1 MAFMGSAALGALWEL
16 FKERISGYEI
26 TVSADTQAENV
37 LTVTVARAAQAC
49 FGIVT
54 IPPDNTTDTATIP
67 EGFRPVTEYAITGED
82 FSVDTN
88 GIVSINSV
96 DSEERSLAFF
106 YFTNDD
112 VPDTAYAKGV
122 KDDELTD

>member
-88 GIVSINSV
+88 GTVSINSV

-106 YFTNDD
+106 YFTDND
-112 VPDTAYAKGV
+112 VPDAVYAKGV
-122 KDDELTD
+122 KDNELAD

>member
-1 MAFMGSAALGALWEL
+1 MAFMGSAALGALWGL

-88 GIVSINSV
+88 GTVSINSA
-96 DSEERSLAFF
+96 DTEERRLAFF
-106 YFTNDD
+106 YFTDND
-112 VPDTAYAKGV
+112 VPDAVYAKGV
-122 KDDELTD
+122 KDDEPAD

>member
-1 MAFMGSAALGALWEL
+1 MAFMGSAALGALWGL

-88 GIVSINSV
+88 GTVSINSV

-106 YFTNDD
+106 YFTDND
-112 VPDTAYAKGV
+112 VPDAVYAKGV
-122 KDDELTD
+122 KDNELAD

>member
-1 MAFMGSAALGALWEL
+1 MAFMGNAALGALWEL
-16 FKERISGYEI
+16 FKEGISGYEI

-88 GIVSINSV
+88 GTVSINSA
-96 DSEERSLAFF
+96 DTEERNLAFF
-106 YFTNDD
+106 YFTDND
-112 VPDTAYAKGV
+112 VPDAVYAKGV
-122 KDDELTD
+122 KDNELTD

>member
-26 TVSADTQAENV
+26 TVTADAQAENT

-67 EGFRPVTEYAITGED
+67 AGFRPSAEYAITGED
-82 FSVDTN
+82 FSIDT
-88 GIVSINSV
+88 GGTVSINSV

-106 YFTNDD
+106 YFTDND
-112 VPDTAYAKGV
+112 VPDATYAKGV
-122 KDDELTD
+122 KDNELTD